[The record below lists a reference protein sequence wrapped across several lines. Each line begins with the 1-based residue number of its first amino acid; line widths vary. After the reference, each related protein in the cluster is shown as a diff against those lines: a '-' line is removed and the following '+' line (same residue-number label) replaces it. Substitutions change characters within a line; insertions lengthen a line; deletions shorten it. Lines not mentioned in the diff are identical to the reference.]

1 MRFCRLLF
9 SCGLLL
15 GTLGAS
21 AADAQ
26 VAIGELS
33 GPGNQAETV
42 RSRLAA
48 RLQSDGFEVVPV
60 ASVSGDD
67 AAAIAQSTGA
77 SAVVTG
83 AIRRRG
89 GRWQARLTLHDASG
103 AEQGSATG
111 ASRSLGGLAA
121 QLARRMADDLRGI
134 AGSGSG
140 GAMAEAP
147 GASAERSRLVV
158 GDFTGRGAA
167 RIRNQL
173 VRSLNDEY
181 ELVARDDL
189 FDAMARHGGD
199 ADAAAAAAGELGVRA
214 ILEGH
219 VSRAGRRWVLR
230 VKVTDAGTGEE
241 VGDEVFRGRTS
252 GQLASTARRTG
263 ARQLAD
269 AIGRTQVP
277 APPEPEVVEEAPG
290 EEGPAVVAGPTPP
303 PRRRGPDLDL
313 PVAIDIALYG
323 RVFHRDLAYNDDLY
337 GLLRGYTLTLGPAI
351 ELAMR
356 WFPGAHFTDGFAAH
370 IGVEASYERAF
381 GIDSVPADPD
391 DERVFPTRSQEWMIG
406 LRGRF
411 PYDDH
416 FFSVGVGYGNHYFII
431 EPSGPAVAGRGN
443 QPEIPRTEYDFLRL
457 QGEARLALVG
467 GLSLTMGLGYRVV
480 FDSGG
485 IQSEVWFPASTV
497 GGIETDLMVG
507 YRLDNGIEIR
517 LGFDYRRYF
526 YAMNVE
532 LTSPWIAG
540 GALDQYIGGSLG
552 IAYRH

>member
-1 MRFCRLLF
+1 MDPQESKADLSEGDVNLSPRRADWVEKHLDEETRRLLDEDSRLFLHQSLSTPCLDVLAACEGVHIENLQGRRLLDFHGNNVHQVGF
-9 SCGLLL
+9 SHPKVL
-15 GTLGAS
+15 
-21 AADAQ
+21 DAVKAQ
-26 VAIGELS
+26 LDELS
-33 GPGNQAETV
+33 FCT
-42 RSRLAA
+42 
-48 RLQSDGFEVVPV
+48 
-60 ASVSGDD
+60 
-67 AAAIAQSTGA
+67 
-77 SAVVTG
+77 
-83 AIRRRG
+83 RR
-89 GRWQARLTLHDASG
+89 
-103 AEQGSATG
+103 
-111 ASRSLGGLAA
+111 
-121 QLARRMADDLRGI
+121 
-134 AGSGSG
+134 
-140 GAMAEAP
+140 
-147 GASAERSRLVV
+147 
-158 GDFTGRGAA
+158 
-167 RIRNQL
+167 
-173 VRSLNDEY
+173 
-181 ELVARDDL
+181 
-189 FDAMARHGGD
+189 
-199 ADAAAAAAGELGVRA
+199 
-214 ILEGH
+214 
-219 VSRAGRRWVLR
+219 
-230 VKVTDAGTGEE
+230 
-241 VGDEVFRGRTS
+241 
-252 GQLASTARRTG
+252 
-263 ARQLAD
+263 
-269 AIGRTQVP
+269 
-277 APPEPEVVEEAPG
+277 
-290 EEGPAVVAGPTPP
+290 
-303 PRRRGPDLDL
+303 
-313 PVAIDIALYG
+313 
-323 RVFHRDLAYNDDLY
+323 
-337 GLLRGYTLTLGPAI
+337 YTNRPAI